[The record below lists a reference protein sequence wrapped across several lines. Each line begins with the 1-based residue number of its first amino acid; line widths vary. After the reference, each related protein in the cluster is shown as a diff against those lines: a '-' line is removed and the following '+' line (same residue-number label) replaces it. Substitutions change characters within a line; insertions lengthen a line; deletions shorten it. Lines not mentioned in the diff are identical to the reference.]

1 MVRIEGQVRQYLGLD
16 AKNVRHGLKALNVPV
31 KDKGAPGTVGVALS
45 VPPLGYIDAS
55 PYYCTLSSMAAP
67 VRS

>member
-16 AKNVRHGLKALNVPV
+16 AKNVNHGLRPLNVSAT
-31 KDKGAPGTVGVALS
+31 DRGAPGTVGVTLS

-55 PYYCTLSSMAAP
+55 PYYCTLAAARP
-67 VRS
+67 A